1 MSLRHVTVYVAR
13 DCSLC
18 RPALDVVRA
27 ARAELPFELTIVD
40 VTGDADLERAYRER
54 LPAVEID
61 GSVAFTY
68 FVEPDALR
76 AALRG

>member
-1 MSLRHVTVYVAR
+1 
-13 DCSLC
+13 
-18 RPALDVVRA
+18 VRA
-27 ARAELPFELTIVD
+27 AQAELPFELTIVD